1 MEAHI
6 DVYLEKSIL
15 EKIKNYQ
22 LDEISI
28 TSSFALH
35 EINSK
40 SVGFSLEEVSDV
52 KVEVSKTSGKKCQ
65 RCWKYKKELI
75 RDEICNR
82 CDNAI
87 S

>member
-1 MEAHI
+1 MN
-6 DVYLEKSIL
+6 
-15 EKIKNYQ
+15 KIKNYH

-35 EINSK
+35 EINDEIQ
-40 SVGFSLEEVSDV
+40 GFSLEEVSNV
-52 KVEVSKTSGKKCQ
+52 KILVSKTNGQKCQ

-82 CDNAI
+82 CNNAI
-87 S
+87 T